1 MRALTL
7 RMHTTPTTVTTRG
20 FLNPSRVNAAHAP
33 YTGAAAGVALALRAQ
48 PSWLPPSDEGG
59 DGRAVLVLC
68 VWHLFGPARYYLRG
82 HCFPGRIRVGVFV

>member
-1 MRALTL
+1 MCRL
-7 RMHTTPTTVTTRG
+7 RGCRHSYSLSATQNTGV
-20 FLNPSRVNAAHAP
+20 RVHAAHAP

-48 PSWLPPSDEGG
+48 SSWLPPSDDGG

-82 HCFPGRIRVGVFV
+82 HCFPGRIRVDVFV